1 MKPSKTRIAV
11 IGAGMLARSM
21 HIPNILRMDDAEL
34 QVCCDLSDASLAEC
48 ERIAPGV
55 ELSKDFESVVR
66 DPNVDAIVLA
76 TSETFRIP
84 IIECAAEFRKPV
96 YCEKPLARNL
106 VEALRI
112 QKIIEESGIPFCVG
126 HNRRCSP
133 AMIEGQRIFAAHMRE
148 PGPCGWR
155 FSRDASLQ
163 ERFAK
168 ESGSAG
174 LSIRINDD
182 WWSWK
187 SVHLEGENSEIGLL
201 VIENTHFADIAC
213 WFLQAKPLEVTTV
226 FTGLLLHQVSIKFEG
241 GHLASIFSC
250 ANGSFGYPKELYEAM
265 GRGGVVVVD
274 HMLEV
279 RTAGIAGAPSV
290 QRFPML
296 ADRHPQAGKEGGL
309 HGWMQKKRAAC
320 EESAA
325 ARDPMVQ
332 FTAEPDKGHARM
344 LGEFLKEIRGE
355 RGPVSPV
362 ADAVTAMRICLA
374 SVMSKREKRTVR
386 ITEIQ

>member
-1 MKPSKTRIAV
+1 
-11 IGAGMLARSM
+11 MLARSM

-34 QVCCDLSDASLAEC
+34 HVCCDLSDSSLAEC

-55 ELSKDFESVVR
+55 ALSKDFESVIR
-66 DPNVDAIVLA
+66 DPNVDVIVLA
-76 TSETFRIP
+76 TSETFRVP
-84 IIECAAEFRKPV
+84 IIECAAKFRKPV

-112 QKIIEESGIPFCVG
+112 QKVVEESGIPFCVG

-133 AMIEGQRIFAAHMRE
+133 AMIEGQRLFATHMRA
-148 PGPCGWR
+148 PAPCDWR

-163 ERFAK
+163 ARFSE
-168 ESGSAG
+168 ESRAAG

-187 SVHLEGENSEIGLL
+187 SVHLEGESSEIGLL

-213 WFLQAKPLEVTTV
+213 WFLQAKPIEVTTV

-241 GHLASIFSC
+241 GHLASIYSC

-265 GRGGVVVVD
+265 GQGGVVVVD

-279 RTAGIAGAPSV
+279 RTSGIAGAPAIQV
-290 QRFPML
+290 FPML
-296 ADRHPQAGKEGGL
+296 GDKHPDDGTSGGL
-309 HGWMQKKRAAC
+309 HGWLEKKRAAC
-320 EESAA
+320 GESAA
-325 ARDPMVQ
+325 ARDPMLQ

-344 LGEFLKEIRGE
+344 LNEFLKEVRGE
-355 RGPVSPV
+355 RCPVSPV
-362 ADAVTAMRICLA
+362 GDAVMAMRICLA
-374 SVMSKREKRTVR
+374 SVLSKREKRTVQ

>member
-1 MKPSKTRIAV
+1 
-11 IGAGMLARSM
+11 MLARSM

-34 QVCCDLSDASLAEC
+34 QVCCDLNDASLAEC

-55 ELSKDFESVVR
+55 ELSKDFESVIR

-106 VEALRI
+106 VEALQI